1 MIEFWDQACLCF
13 AIFECNAQS
22 LHTYNCTMHL
32 CSTTVSILLNQ
43 VGSTNTSW
51 AGTLSFHHL
60 CEGKNRLGVGGVG
73 PFLELNEW
81 GLMTLSDSVS
91 YGLISRVFTAKW
103 GGRLWLNE

>member
-51 AGTLSFHHL
+51 AGTSSFQHL
-60 CEGKNRLGVGGVG
+60 CEGENRLGVGGAIFG
-73 PFLELNEW
+73 LNEW
-81 GLMTLSDSVS
+81 GLMTLSGWVS
-91 YGLISRVFTAKW
+91 YG
-103 GGRLWLNE
+103 